1 MDSVGPRTGLQRKA
15 DVIDKLEARRA
26 DVWVA
31 SAAEGGD
38 AHLVPLSL
46 AWDGERVILVTA
58 PGGATARNITRSRSA
73 RLALG
78 GTRDVVM
85 IDVRLDETFDLE
97 EAPPEL
103 ADAYT
108 QQADWDP
115 WSSGEAFVVLV
126 LRTHRIQAWRESD
139 EIAGRT
145 LMRDG
150 RWLV

>member
-1 MDSVGPRTGLQRKA
+1 MDNIGPRAGLQRKA
-15 DVIDKLEARRA
+15 DVIEKLEARHA

-31 SAAEGGD
+31 SAAEGGE

-46 AWDGERVILVTA
+46 AWDGERMILVTA
-58 PGGATARNITRSRSA
+58 PGSATARNIVSSRSA

-85 IDVRLDETFDLE
+85 IDARLDESFALE
-97 EAPPEL
+97 EASPEL

-115 WSSGEAFVVLV
+115 WSSDEAFVVLL
-126 LRTHRIQAWRESD
+126 LRPHRVQAWREAD

-145 LMRDG
+145 LMRGG
-150 RWLV
+150 RWLL